1 MLVDLLTMLRTR
13 SLLLLILVPLFFST
27 PLHTVS
33 PKHCKPV
40 ARTSIEERFGKAVKC
55 PNESKETECFGPTQ
69 EPVRVQ
75 FDSLDTVTSIEL
87 TTFCQ
92 GLQSITKVLN
102 ETVPN
107 NARGKYLRES
117 ELSRPYSCRHVR
129 EEEYQ
134 CVRINYS
141 EELCMGCAP
150 AWIKAT
156 WK

>member
-1 MLVDLLTMLRTR
+1 MQGEIFTMLRTR
-13 SLLLLILVPLFFST
+13 SLLLLILVPLFFTT

-40 ARTSIEERFGKAVKC
+40 ARAMIEEKFGKAIKC
-55 PNESKETECFGPTQ
+55 PQESKGIECFGPQQ

-75 FDSLDTVTSIEL
+75 FDSLDAVTNIEL
-87 TTFCQ
+87 SSACH
-92 GLQSITKVLN
+92 GLQFLKKVLN

-107 NARGKYLRES
+107 NARGKYLRGS
-117 ELSRPYSCRHVR
+117 EPLAPYSCRQIH

-134 CVRINYS
+134 CVRITYS

-150 AWIKAT
+150 ARIEAK